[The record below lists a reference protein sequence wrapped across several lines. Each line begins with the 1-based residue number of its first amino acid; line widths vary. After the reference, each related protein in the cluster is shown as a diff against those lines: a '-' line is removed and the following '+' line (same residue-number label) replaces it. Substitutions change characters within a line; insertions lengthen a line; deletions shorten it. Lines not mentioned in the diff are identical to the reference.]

1 MTFCS
6 PELREKGRERSED
19 RRLSSGEDFFWI
31 VLESWRSNGGC
42 EERGWVRGK
51 WPFKKWNPFKM
62 FDKEREELK

>member
-1 MTFCS
+1 MRTEGCF
-6 PELREKGRERSED
+6 P
-19 RRLSSGEDFFWI
+19 GEDFFWI

-42 EERGWVRGK
+42 EDRGWVRGK